1 MVDVVLLFGR
11 LLLLALLYLF
21 LFAAVRAGIALVRTG
36 APAKGERPLALA
48 VTAGP
53 AELKGLKVALDRAVR
68 IGRES
73 GFELVIAD
81 DFVSTR
87 HAQVIPTAGGP
98 VLEDL
103 GSTNGTV
110 VNGAPVKTPVTL
122 KAGDEVVIGTVRMKV
137 TRL

>member
-21 LFAAVRAGIALVRTG
+21 LLAAVRAGIARVRTG
-36 APAKGERPLALA
+36 APVLGERPLALA
-48 VTAGP
+48 VTSGP
-53 AELKGLKVALDRAVR
+53 PELKGVRVALDRAVR
-68 IGRES
+68 IGREPDL
-73 GFELVIAD
+73 ELVIAD

-87 HAQVIPTAGGP
+87 HAQVVPTAGGP

-110 VNGAPVKTPVTL
+110 VNGAAVGSPVSL